1 MYLKAIGYKIM
12 SKTNRNNFSV
22 EYRRECAELVLDQG
36 HSIPE
41 AAKAMGIG
49 LSTLSR
55 WVKQLREERQGVT
68 PKSTP
73 MTADQ
78 KTIKD
83 LQKKVRKMELQNEIL
98 KKAMTLLGSDEWKK
112 YN

>member
-1 MYLKAIGYKIM
+1 MG
-12 SKTNRNNFSV
+12 RNTRNSFSV

-36 HSIPE
+36 HTIPE
-41 AAKAMGIG
+41 ASKAMGVG

-68 PKSTP
+68 PKASP
-73 MTADQ
+73 MTLDQ
-78 KTIKD
+78 ITIKE
-83 LQKKVRKMELQNEIL
+83 LQKKVRKMEVQNEIL